1 MLTLRTS
8 IAKNSIMLYIRMLI
22 TTGISVFTS
31 RAVLEILGVIDFG
44 IYNVVGG
51 IVIVLGFVNGSLAG
65 ASTRF
70 LTYAIGAG
78 DKDKERHTFSTLLII
93 HRSVALFLAVII
105 EIVGVW
111 FLYNKMNIPAD
122 RMGAAFW
129 VLQCSVLTSTI
140 SLISVPYN
148 SLIIANERMD
158 AFAYISVF
166 ESIAKLGIVY
176 SLLLLGNADRLIVYA
191 ILMCVLQITVR
202 IIYGWFCR
210 KNFSVT
216 HSHMGFDK
224 HLTKQMAV
232 FIGWKINGDLAFVG
246 CGQGLNIVLNMFF
259 GPVVNAARGISV
271 QIQNITNTFIQS
283 YQMAL
288 QPQII
293 KSYAGGNLSYMRR
306 LVIICSKY
314 GFYLMLMV
322 AFPILNYTE
331 FILNLWLVRIPKDTV
346 FLVRIILLVCFITPL
361 RQPLIQSINATGKI
375 KRFQIIEGTIL
386 LMAVPVAYIGLR
398 YFQFSLFTVMVSYLC
413 IEYIAQIARIWIV
426 LPYIEFSYREYSK
439 EILYPIGKVTIVLV
453 AIHLFIKSFLSNT
466 NWEIFCGL
474 CLSELLCITICFS
487 LGINSIERQQII
499 MFITNRIK
507 QCKNRNIP

>member
-1 MLTLRTS
+1 
-8 IAKNSIMLYIRMLI
+8 MLYIRMLI

-31 RAVLEILGVIDFG
+31 RAILGILGIVDFG

-78 DKDKERHTFSTLLII
+78 DKEKEKRTFSTLLII
-93 HRSVALFLAVII
+93 HRSVALFLAVIV

-111 FLYNKMNIPAD
+111 FLYNKMNIPVD
-122 RMGAAFW
+122 RMTAAFW

-148 SLIIANERMD
+148 SLIIAYERMD

-176 SLLLLGNADRLIVYA
+176 SLLLFGDIDRLIVYA
-191 ILMCVLQITVR
+191 IFMCILQIIVR
-202 IIYGWFCR
+202 VIYGWFCR
-210 KNFSVT
+210 KNFAIAHFHT
-216 HSHMGFDK
+216 GFDK
-224 HLTKQMAV
+224 HLTKQIANFV
-232 FIGWKINGDLAFVG
+232 GWKINGDLAFVG

-271 QIQNITNTFIQS
+271 QVQNITNIFIQS

-293 KSYAGGNLSYMRR
+293 KSYAGGNLTYMRQ

-322 AFPILNYTE
+322 TFPILNYTE
-331 FILNLWLVRIPKDTV
+331 PILKLWLVQIPENTV
-346 FLVRIILLVCFITPL
+346 FLVQIILLVCFITPL

-386 LMAVPVAYIGLR
+386 LMAVPIVYIGLK
-398 YFQFSLFTVMVSYLC
+398 YFHFSLFTVMVFYLC
-413 IEYIAQIARIWIV
+413 VEYTAQIARIWIV
-426 LPYIEFSYREYSK
+426 LPYIKFSYQEYFK
-439 EILYPIGKVTIVLV
+439 TILYPIVKVGFVLIP
-453 AIHLFIKSFLSNT
+453 IHYFIKLGLSDT
-466 NWEIFCGL
+466 YFKIFCGL
-474 CLSELLCITICFS
+474 FLSEFVCITVCLLI
-487 LGINSIERQQII
+487 GIDPVERKQII
-499 MFITNRIK
+499 SFIINRIK
-507 QCKNRNIP
+507 QCKIRNIH

>member
-1 MLTLRTS
+1 
-8 IAKNSIMLYIRMLI
+8 MLI

-31 RAVLEILGVIDFG
+31 RAILGILGIVDFG

-78 DKDKERHTFSTLLII
+78 DKEKEKRTFSTLLII
-93 HRSVALFLAVII
+93 HRSVALFLAVIV

-111 FLYNKMNIPAD
+111 FLYNKMNIPVD
-122 RMGAAFW
+122 RMTAAFW

-148 SLIIANERMD
+148 SLIIAYERMD

-176 SLLLLGNADRLIVYA
+176 SLLLFGDIDRLIVYA
-191 ILMCVLQITVR
+191 IFMCILQIIVR
-202 IIYGWFCR
+202 VIYGWFCR
-210 KNFSVT
+210 KNFAIAHFHT
-216 HSHMGFDK
+216 GFDK
-224 HLTKQMAV
+224 HLTKQIANFV
-232 FIGWKINGDLAFVG
+232 GWKINGDLAFVG
-246 CGQGLNIVLNMFF
+246 CSQGLNIVLNMFF

-271 QIQNITNTFIQS
+271 QVQNITNTFIQS

-293 KSYAGGNLSYMRR
+293 KSYASGNLSYMGQ
-306 LVIICSKY
+306 LIIICSKY
-314 GFYLMLMV
+314 GFYLMLLV
-322 AFPILNYTE
+322 AFPVLNYTE
-331 FILNLWLVRIPKDTV
+331 PILKLWLVHIPEDTV
-346 FLVRIILLVCFITPL
+346 FLVQIILLVCFITPL

-375 KRFQIIEGTIL
+375 KRFQIVEGSIL
-386 LMAVPVAYIGLR
+386 LMAVPIVYIELK
-398 YFQFSLFTVMVSYLC
+398 YFQFSLFTIMFSYLC
-413 IEYIAQIARIWIV
+413 IELLAQIARILVV
-426 LPYIEFSYREYSK
+426 LPYVDFSYRKYVLV
-439 EILYPIGKVTIVLV
+439 ILCPIGKVVAGLV
-453 AIHLFIKSFLSNT
+453 AVRFFIISYLSNT

-474 CLSELLCITICFS
+474 CLSEVSCVIICALFGMS
-487 LGINSIERQQII
+487 SSERLQI
-499 MFITNRIK
+499 MSFICNKIK
-507 QCKNRNIP
+507 QCKNQNIH

>member
-1 MLTLRTS
+1 MSAMGTR
-8 IAKNSIMLYIRMLI
+8 IARNTIMLYIRMLI

-31 RAVLEILGVIDFG
+31 RAVLEILGVVDFG

-70 LTYAIGAG
+70 LTYAMGVG
-78 DKDKERHTFSTLLII
+78 DKEKEKRTFSTLLTI
-93 HRSVALFLAVII
+93 HKGMALFLAII
-105 EIVGVW
+105 VEVVGVW
-111 FLYNKMNIPAD
+111 FLYNKMNIPED
-122 RMGAAFW
+122 RMIAAFW

-148 SLIIANERMD
+148 SLIIAYERMD

-166 ESIAKLGIVY
+166 ESIAKLGIIY
-176 SLLLLGNADRLIVYA
+176 SLLLLGNIDRLIIYA
-191 ILMCVLQITVR
+191 ILMCVLQVTVR

-210 KNFSVT
+210 KNFAVV
-216 HSHMGFDK
+216 HYRVGFDK
-224 HLTKQMAV
+224 YIARQMAV

-271 QIQNITNTFIQS
+271 QVQNITNTFIQS

-293 KSYAGGNLSYMRR
+293 KSYASGDLLYMRK
-306 LVIICSKY
+306 LVVLCSKY

-331 FILNLWLVRIPKDTV
+331 TILDIWLVHIPNDTV
-346 FLVRIILLVCFITPL
+346 YLVQIILLVCFITPL

-375 KRFQIIEGTIL
+375 KLFQIIEGTIL
-386 LMAVPVAYIGLR
+386 LMVVPIAYIELK
-398 YFQFSLFTVMVSYLC
+398 YFQVSLSTVMATYLC
-413 IEYIAQIARIWIV
+413 IEYLAQIARIWIV
-426 LPYIEFSYREYSK
+426 LPHIKFPYWEYTK
-439 EILYPIGKVTIVLV
+439 VILYPIWKVLIILT
-453 AIHLFIKSFLSNT
+453 AIHYFIVGFFSNG
-466 NWEIFCGL
+466 NWKIFCGL
-474 CLSELLCITICFS
+474 CLSELLCIVICFTFGMS
-487 LGINSIERQQII
+487 ADERKRILLI
-499 MFITNRIK
+499 ITNKIK
-507 QCKNRNIP
+507 QCKKRNIH

>member
-1 MLTLRTS
+1 MSTLRTN
-8 IAKNSIMLYIRMLI
+8 IAQNSIMLYIRMLI
-22 TTGISVFTS
+22 TTGISIFTS
-31 RAVLEILGVIDFG
+31 RAILEILGIVDFG

-70 LTYAIGAG
+70 LTYAIGTG
-78 DKDKERHTFSTLLII
+78 DKEKEKRTFSTLLII

-105 EIVGVW
+105 EFVGIW
-111 FLYNKMNIPAD
+111 FLYNKMNIPAE
-122 RMGAAFW
+122 RMTAAFW

-148 SLIIANERMD
+148 SLIIAYERMD

-166 ESIAKLGIVY
+166 ESVAKLGIVY
-176 SLLLLGNADRLIVYA
+176 SLLLFGDIDRLIVYA
-191 ILMCVLQITVR
+191 IFMCILQIIVR
-202 IIYGWFCR
+202 VIYGWFCH
-210 KNFSVT
+210 KNFAIT
-216 HSHMGFDK
+216 HSHMRFDK
-224 HLTKQMAV
+224 YLTKQIAN
-232 FIGWKINGDLAFVG
+232 FIGWKINGDLAFIG

-271 QIQNITNTFIQS
+271 QVQNITNTFIQS

-293 KSYAGGNLSYMRR
+293 KSYASDNLTYMKQ

-331 FILNLWLVRIPKDTV
+331 PILKLWLVHIPDNTV
-346 FLVRIILLVCFITPL
+346 FLVQIILLVCFISPL

-375 KRFQIIEGTIL
+375 KRFQIVEGSIL
-386 LMAVPVAYIGLR
+386 LMAVPVAYIELK
-398 YFQFSLFTVMVSYLC
+398 YFQFSLLKVMVSYLC
-413 IEYIAQIARIWIV
+413 IEFIAQIARIWIV
-426 LPYIEFSYREYSK
+426 LPYIKFSFNEYFK
-439 EILYPIGKVTIVLV
+439 TILRPIGKVVIVLLPV
-453 AIHLFIKSFLSNT
+453 HFFIKSCFSDT
-466 NWEIFCGL
+466 NFEVFCGL
-474 CLSELLCITICFS
+474 CLSELLCVTICIL

-499 MFITNRIK
+499 SFIINKIK
-507 QCKNRNIP
+507 QCKILNIH